1 MISCFELQPMELRQS
16 TPRLPLLLSHQ
27 LVHPFKFWHNNQLQE
42 GIRFGKELYCFVA
55 DFAANARQEAFSLAV
70 TLAEQGTP
78 VCITC
83 MGAKY
88 KVWVNLSTSHEA
100 TTAA

>member
-1 MISCFELQPMELRQS
+1 MPMI
-16 TPRLPLLLSHQ
+16 PLFLSHQ
-27 LVHPFKFWHNNQLQE
+27 LVHPFKFWYDNQLQE

-55 DFAANARQEAFSLAV
+55 DFAAADRQKAFSLAV
-70 TLAEQGTP
+70 SLAEQGTP
-78 VCITC
+78 VYITC

-88 KVWVNLSTSHEA
+88 KVWVNLGICPHEA